1 MNGAKA
7 PVKTCYKCKT
17 DGHVRFFL
25 SLLGYLLGEI
35 AFILVHAILQIARDC
50 PEGREP
56 VEEED
61 NAWGEV
67 EEGPWASSGG
77 ALPADGSQGMH

>member
-1 MNGAKA
+1 MEDMNGAKV

-17 DGHVRFFL
+17 DGHVCFS
-25 SLLGYLLGEI
+25 SLLVFPLL
-35 AFILVHAILQIARDC
+35 AVQRAYTLVLLQIARDC

-61 NAWGEV
+61 NAWGE
-67 EEGPWASSGG
+67 EAQEDNNPWGGGSGF
-77 ALPADGSQGMH
+77 PAV